1 MNWLRL
7 VRTRLFGLLHKRQ
20 VEAEMEE
27 ELGFH
32 LAMRTEENV
41 TRGMSQADALRV
53 AQRQLGNVTL
63 IKEEWRDVSGGGALE
78 VFCRDLRFAARM
90 LLKDRALTA
99 TVVLALALGIGANT
113 ALFTIMR
120 SVLLRPLPYPQPHE
134 LMRVWSSDSRQPE
147 TRFKVSYPDFVDL
160 QSRNRSFDSLGAFVA
175 HTFII
180 NNNRGEMAQVE
191 GALVTSDIF
200 PMLGA
205 RAALGRI
212 FSRHDDEAGNRS
224 AIISDQLWEERF
236 GRAANV
242 TDASLMVEGE
252 KYTVIGVMPRGFRFP
267 MQNHAV
273 QVWVT
278 FGRYHEPLPEER
290 DGYAARRDAR
300 YLHLLGRLKPDRTRA
315 EAQFDLNTI
324 TADLSRIYPET
335 SASFGACVVT
345 PWLTDL
351 TSKVRPSLLLL
362 SAAAAC
368 LLAVACANIANLLL
382 ARGGTRRKEIAIR
395 AALGAARL
403 RIARQLLTE
412 SLLLALVGGAAG
424 LLLALVGTRLLVA
437 LLPPDFPRAGEIT
450 PDGGVL
456 AFAALVTVVTTG
468 IFGFVPAW
476 RSSRS
481 DPAPVL
487 NGGSASA
494 DRAHGGARL
503 RNGLVVAEIVLSLVL
518 LACACCLIENVW
530 RLQTAPLG
538 FDPRNVLTAT
548 VMPTEEGGD
557 EEWSRASAELL
568 KRVRQ
573 LPGVASASAV
583 SRLPAIGPEP
593 LVDFQ
598 VAGYNLPK
606 RNWPRARLRIIF
618 PEYFRTMGIAIE
630 QGRDFDER
638 DGHNATPVMM
648 ISESLARK
656 ILPHEK
662 ALGRRIMFPLDASG
676 DGFEREIIGIV
687 GDMKSDRFSTEE
699 PLEVYLPYPRV
710 ASLGYSLLIRSEDE
724 KTAATLLPSARR
736 IAKELNK
743 NVAFYEPGTL
753 EEYVDGVL
761 AQPRL
766 NSAVLAAFALIGMV
780 LTAIGVYGVVAFSV
794 AQRRHEI
801 GIRLALGAE
810 RSAILQ
816 LVLGESAPLIL
827 IAVAA
832 GTLCSLL
839 ALSQLGPFLHHSLGH
854 SFSITMSVALVVSSV
869 ALVACWLPAH
879 RAARED
885 PLHAIGLR

>member
-1 MNWLRL
+1 
-7 VRTRLFGLLHKRQ
+7 
-20 VEAEMEE
+20 
-27 ELGFH
+27 
-32 LAMRTEENV
+32 
-41 TRGMSQADALRV
+41 
-53 AQRQLGNVTL
+53 
-63 IKEEWRDVSGGGALE
+63 
-78 VFCRDLRFAARM
+78 M

-180 NNNRGEMAQVE
+180 NNNRGEMAHVE

-273 QVWVT
+273 QVWIT
-278 FGRYHEPLPEER
+278 FGRYHEPLPDER

-324 TADLSRIYPET
+324 TAGLSRIYPET

-424 LLLALVGTRLLVA
+424 LLLALLGTRLMVA

-481 DPAPVL
+481 DPAAVL

-494 DRAHGGARL
+494 DRAHGCARL

-538 FDPRNVLTAT
+538 FDPQNVLTAT
-548 VMPTEEGGD
+548 VMPTKEG
-557 EEWSRASAELL
+557 EASAELL

-593 LVDFQ
+593 LVDLQ
-598 VAGYNLPK
+598 VAGHNLPK

-638 DGHNATPVMM
+638 DGRNTVPLTM
-648 ISESLARK
+648 INESLARK
-656 ILPHEK
+656 MFPNES
-662 ALGRRIMFPLDASG
+662 ALGRHLVLTLGANG
-676 DGFEREIIGIV
+676 DGLEREIVGIV

-699 PLEVYLPYPRV
+699 PLDVYLPYPRV

-724 KTAATLLPSARR
+724 KTAATLLPKARR

-810 RSAILQ
+810 KSAILQ
-816 LVLGESAPLIL
+816 LVFGESARIIL

-839 ALSQLGPFLHHSLGH
+839 TLSQLSLFLHHSLGH
-854 SFSITMSVALVVSSV
+854 NFSITMSVALVVSSV